1 MNIIIKLNKQERKV
15 NKMTNIPDEQKRKI
29 YKKAFGKEYDNKNR
43 KQLPLPLDIAF
54 QVANYKLKKENIKEG
69 K

>member
-1 MNIIIKLNKQERKV
+1 
-15 NKMTNIPDEQKRKI
+15 MTNIPDEQKRKI

-54 QVANYKLKKENIKEG
+54 QVANYKLKKENIKRG